1 MVTRRTFIQQ
11 SAMTGLA
18 LSMPDPLSVFIN
30 DSAFIYKSPYLSI
43 QLKKDHPAFSFFST
57 DSLGGGMLSVNT
69 ILGTDSSGG
78 NVYEGR
84 AGRDSIAYFSKTKR
98 SNIPL
103 WKCRLS
109 SRSFSL
115 QTRWNG
121 SSEDALPFTITF
133 AQKVNHCT
141 VLGIMEA
148 TNAMQFPCVLHFPG
162 MGSFRVY
169 CSDPSVTLLYDAD
182 RYTGS
187 PFVKLSFPA
196 ADKDHKDIVYRFE
209 SAAIYPEGP
218 GIEADKRYDGFRRN
232 FINIFQMNPRIRS
245 LANNSA
251 SDACTFTLYLYAEM
265 AQYTPELVKGVT
277 AMDLVRN
284 SLNRYFEGMKG
295 YGQVGYKNV
304 AGGWQS
310 EYDSCDAAPSVIMA
324 ACSYILH
331 TKDMAWAR
339 ANYGHIRSW
348 AEKMIATDRNK
359 DGIIEYGLSG
369 NSGSWDGIK
378 RPANW
383 WDTIGFGHD
392 DAYSNALA
400 YRSCVLLAAL
410 ARLLEKTGD
419 DQYFSA
425 FAAKL
430 KASYFNRFYNPETGV
445 LAGWRSEDGRLHDYY
460 FVFVNSIAIS
470 YGLVEE
476 KKAVEIMKRVLDKMK
491 AVGFTDF
498 RLGLPGN
505 LLPVPK
511 EDYTDTDK
519 RFGYG
524 AFQVYENGGAT
535 GCYAYYTVHALYKL
549 GMKREAEMILMPML
563 ESYKKGDFQGHCPGS
578 NMTKDWK
585 SWDGECW
592 GYEGFLVDNFITL
605 LAVMDQKKLV
615 DDKVQ

>member
-1 MVTRRTFIQQ
+1 
-11 SAMTGLA
+11 
-18 LSMPDPLSVFIN
+18 
-30 DSAFIYKSPYLSI
+30 
-43 QLKKDHPAFSFFST
+43 
-57 DSLGGGMLSVNT
+57 
-69 ILGTDSSGG
+69 
-78 NVYEGR
+78 
-84 AGRDSIAYFSKTKR
+84 
-98 SNIPL
+98 
-103 WKCRLS
+103 
-109 SRSFSL
+109 
-115 QTRWNG
+115 
-121 SSEDALPFTITF
+121 
-133 AQKVNHCT
+133 
-141 VLGIMEA
+141 VLGVIEEK
-148 TNAMQFPCVLHFPG
+148 NVMQFPCVLHFPG

-209 SAAIYPEGP
+209 SAAIYPEEP

-339 ANYGHIRSW
+339 ANYGYIRSW

-400 YRSCVLLAAL
+400 YRSCVLLAEL
-410 ARLLEKTGD
+410 SRWLEKTGD

-505 LLPVPK
+505 LLAVPK

-605 LAVMDQKKLV
+605 LAVMDQKKFS
-615 DDKVQ
+615 